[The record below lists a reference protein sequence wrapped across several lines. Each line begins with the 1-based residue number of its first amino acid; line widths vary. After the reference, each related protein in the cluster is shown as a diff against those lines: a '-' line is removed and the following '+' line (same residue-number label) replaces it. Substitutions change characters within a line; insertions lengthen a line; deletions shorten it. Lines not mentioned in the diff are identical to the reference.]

1 MLKNQFKFT
10 LRNLR
15 RNMSYTL
22 INVSGLAVGMTV
34 CLLIT
39 LWVQDERSYDRF
51 HEQADYLYR
60 VGFKAQD
67 YFGAYQPGPLAQ
79 ALKDEYPEIVRASN
93 FYPQFQRKLSVN
105 EHGVYG
111 QGGFVDAD
119 FFQMFSFDL
128 LDGDHTTALANP
140 NSIVLTR
147 ETAEKLYGH
156 DEVVGENLWLDDAT
170 ALTVTAVI
178 KNVPRQSHLQ
188 FDFIIPTS
196 SNWAPSYLQRWD
208 VKSTHAYVLLH
219 EDALFEAVDRKV
231 AGVMDRH
238 NPEWGNTL
246 FLEPITKIHL
256 YAPQGG
262 GRITYVHLFSVMAV
276 VILLIACINFMNL
289 STARATKR
297 YREIGIRKTL
307 GSTRRQLIVQFM
319 GESVLLSFLG
329 VPVALMM
336 AELLLPSV
344 NALVDK
350 QMAIAYSS
358 EIVLGLVLLA
368 LFTGLVAGSYPALY
382 LSSLR
387 PIAILKGSSASLSAR
402 GRAWFARRLSL
413 RSTLVV
419 AQFALSILFIVG
431 VLVIFNQ
438 FEFIRNKALGFDRAH
453 VVLLRTQGELSNKSD
468 ILKDALLIHPTV
480 TSVAMAEGSLEQ
492 ISGSGSFEWE
502 GRDTDEVIEIAY
514 KRVGYD
520 FLETLRLQLAAGR
533 FFSEEHVSDADEA
546 FVINEAA
553 ARVMGVENPLG
564 LRMTTHWGRSGIIV
578 GIVKDF
584 HTESLHDEIAP
595 LALTPVDRAS
605 RLFVRIAPGEVA
617 STLRFIEE
625 TVQAVSPSDPMEYSF
640 LDEEIKRLYANDQR
654 TGRLVLGM
662 ALLALFISC
671 LGLLGLAAFA
681 AEQRTKEIGVR
692 KVFGA
697 SVMGIIGLLSRDY
710 IRWVLIAFV
719 LATPVA
725 YLAVGRWLESF
736 AYRIDL
742 GAGVFLQAGALALG
756 IALLTVI
763 TQAVR
768 TARAK
773 PVEILRY
780 E

>member
-79 ALKDEYPEIVRASN
+79 ALKDEYPEIVGASN
-93 FYPQFQRKLSVN
+93 FYPQFQRKLSVK
-105 EHGVYG
+105 EHGVYA

-128 LDGDHTTALANP
+128 LDGDHTTALTNP
-140 NSIVLTR
+140 NSIALTR

-156 DEVVGENLWLDDAT
+156 GEVVGENLWLDDAT
-170 ALTVTAVI
+170 PLTVTAVME
-178 KNVPRQSHLQ
+178 NVPRQSHLQ

-196 SNWAPSYLQRWD
+196 SNLAPSYLQRWD

-231 AGVMDRH
+231 AGVMDRY

-329 VPVALMM
+329 VPIALMM

-382 LSSLR
+382 LSGLR

-453 VVLLRTQGELSNKSD
+453 VVLLRTQGELSKKSD
-468 ILKDALLIHPTV
+468 ILKDALLIHPTI

-514 KRVGYD
+514 KGVGYD
-520 FLETLRLQLAAGR
+520 FLETLRLELAAGR

-564 LRMTTHWGRSGIIV
+564 LRMTTHWGRSGLIV

-725 YLAVGRWLESF
+725 YLAVGRWLENF

-742 GAGVFLQAGALALG
+742 GPGVFLLAGALALG

-773 PVEILRY
+773 PVEVLRY